1 MSATLRISDVT
12 NSTLFPSPPP
22 VLDIEGR
29 QYPVTVHFSR
39 RTQSDYVDEAFKKI
53 IRGHRKLPPGSMLVF
68 LTSHSEISRLSQKL
82 KLHSTGLKS
91 ASYPKVRFSANDGP
105 LEVED
110 IEFGQTDEVT
120 STELDE
126 LRFIE
131 DEEDEEEE
139 DQDEFDVPNETGQ
152 AAPLKMHILPLYSL
166 LPTREQMRVFEEPP
180 EGSRSIILAT
190 NVAET
195 SLTIPG
201 VKYVVDWYVQ
211 AHYLLN
217 RILPWFFS

>member
-22 VLDIEGR
+22 VLDVEGR
-29 QYPVTVHFSR
+29 QYPVTMHFSR

-53 IRGHRKLPPGSMLVF
+53 IRGHRKLPPGTMLVF
-68 LTSHSEISRLSQKL
+68 LTSHNEISRLSQKL

-110 IEFGQTDEVT
+110 IEFGQTDDVT
-120 STELDE
+120 GTELDE
-126 LRFIE
+126 LQFIG
-131 DEEDEEEE
+131 DEQDIDEEEE
-139 DQDEFDVPNETGQ
+139 AEFDVPNETGQ
-152 AAPLKMHILPLYSL
+152 AVPLKMHILPLYSL
-166 LPTREQMRVFEEPP
+166 LPTREQMRVFEDPP

-201 VKYVVDWYVQ
+201 VKYVIDW
-211 AHYLLN
+211 
-217 RILPWFFS
+217 